1 MAFTVAALRE
11 TAAGERRV
19 AITPETARKWQA
31 AGASVLLETAAGL
44 AAGFP
49 DEAYPDVIFTDAQA
63 VVGRLRELTALAA
76 SVGQGPALLVIGN
89 VVEHS
94 SVWKAEHHRQIE
106 VAL

>member
-31 AGASVLLETAAGL
+31 AGALVLLETAAGL

-63 VVGRLRELTALAA
+63 VVARADILLCVQPPSPVSLEALRSG
-76 SVGQGPALLVIGN
+76 SVLLNRIPF
-89 VVEHS
+89 S
-94 SVWKAEHHRQIE
+94 MAW
-106 VAL
+106 L